1 MKIIDIHTHIY
12 PEKIASSAVASIQD
26 FYDIHGGKMNGT
38 EEMLLQRG
46 DEAVISEF
54 LILGVATRPDQVQGI
69 NNFVIR
75 KVQGQPRFKGLGAI
89 HAGMENPADEVERIT
104 AQGLSGVKLHP
115 DFQTFAIDDPR
126 LFPMYEA
133 MQGKYPVLYHMGDVR
148 YDYSHPERLKH
159 VLELFP
165 NLQTIAA
172 HFGGYSMYEA
182 AVEILKDTTCIF
194 DVSSSLMFFEP
205 GQAERYIGIYGAERM
220 AFGSDYPL
228 WDPVTEV
235 KRFFRLDLTDEQFEQ
250 IAHKTAERVLG
261 F

>member
-46 DEAVISEF
+46 DEAGISEF

-104 AQGLSGVKLHP
+104 TQGLSGVKLHP

-235 KRFFRLDLTDEQFEQ
+235 KRFLQLDLTDEQFEQ